1 MPISSTNITASI
13 DYLKE
18 QGFVITLHG
27 WMINESVFLKYNYH
41 QNPYCHYIKTV
52 YCQWNECIKRQH
64 KVIEKAKGGSYLG
77 CCYAGVAEYIYPI
90 KSENK
95 MIGFISVSGFIN
107 ELSKSKSSHLAAKND
122 IPVADIHNLMDR
134 HLTAAI
140 PNKEYVDSV
149 IEPLVFM
156 LEYYYENSYEDSKSE
171 SILYHKMIRY
181 ITENCHSR
189 ITMEEL
195 SQKFNYSVSTLS
207 HLFMKQTGMSLPEY
221 INSIRLNEAKWYLEN
236 SNSTV
241 SEIALFLGYSSSNYF
256 SSVFKSKCGITPKK
270 YRTLKKSDQKLH
282 EN

>member
-1 MPISSTNITASI
+1 MLISSKNITSYI
-13 DYLKE
+13 DYLKS
-18 QGFVITLHG
+18 QGFIITLHG

-52 YCQWNECIKRQH
+52 YCKWNECVKRQQN
-64 KVIEKAKGGSYLG
+64 VIKKAKDGSFFG

-90 KSENK
+90 RSEDKIN
-95 MIGFISVSGFIN
+95 GFVSVSGYIN
-107 ELSKSKSSHLAAKND
+107 NESLSKSAHFAKKND
-122 IPVADIHNLMDR
+122 IPVEDIHNLMNR
-134 HLTAAI
+134 HLTANI
-140 PNKEYVDSV
+140 PSKEYVDSV

-156 LEYYYENSYEDSKSE
+156 LEYYYENSYEDGSSE
-171 SILYHKMIRY
+171 AKLYHKLVRY

-207 HLFMKQTGMSLPEY
+207 HLFMKRTNLSLPEY
-221 INSIRLNEAKWYLEN
+221 INNVRLNEAKWYLEN

-256 SSVFKSKCGITPKK
+256 SSVFKNKCGITPKK
-270 YRTLKKSDQKLH
+270 YRTMKKNEQKLH